1 MKHRRLLVAGL
12 LIVYGCG
19 STPAVS
25 PSSASAAGV
34 SPNASVGAS
43 PNASVGSS
51 PSSYA
56 SAIYGYSV
64 TLPAGWQTRPAK
76 ARWDGSG
83 APGHDDPTVDIV
95 EPTTGV
101 MSVFAFA
108 APITLDLTGY
118 ARDVVARNVQ
128 FHGDTCP
135 SPTPDKIEP
144 ANVAGEPATFIAW
157 NCGILINIVVV
168 IHAGIGYEFV
178 MRDPDVHAATDPT
191 DRKAFDDLLASVK
204 FPS

>member
-1 MKHRRLLVAGL
+1 MKHRRLVVAGL

-19 STPAVS
+19 SSPAVS
-25 PSSASAAGV
+25 PSSASAAGA

-43 PNASVGSS
+43 LNARVGSS
-51 PSSYA
+51 PSSYT

-83 APGHDDPTVDIV
+83 APGHLDPTVDII

-118 ARDVVARNVQ
+118 ARDVVARTVQ

-168 IHAGIGYEFV
+168 IHGGIGYEFV

-191 DRKAFDDLLASVK
+191 DRKAFDDLLASMK